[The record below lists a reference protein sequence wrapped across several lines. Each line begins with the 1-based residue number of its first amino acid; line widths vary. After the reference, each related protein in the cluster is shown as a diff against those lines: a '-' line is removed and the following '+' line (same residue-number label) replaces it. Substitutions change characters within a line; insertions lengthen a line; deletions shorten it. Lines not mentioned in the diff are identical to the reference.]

1 MQRKN
6 LEFESFRD
14 GIVHLYD
21 VSDTGK
27 LGNEIAKLRFSE
39 RTISEG
45 AYTEASA
52 LDVKISRKI
61 RVKMFQRIDDGNK
74 DYFRAVIGDMEYKIS
89 MVQHYRYNL
98 PAVSDLTLSSAR
110 RRS

>member
-14 GIVHLYD
+14 GIVHLHD
-21 VSDTGK
+21 ITETGK
-27 LGNEIAKLRFSE
+27 LGKEIAKLRFSE
-39 RTISEG
+39 RTISMG
-45 AYTEASA
+45 AHTDASA

-61 RVKMFQRIDDGNK
+61 RVKMFQKIDEDNK

-89 MVQHYRYNL
+89 MVQHYRNNL